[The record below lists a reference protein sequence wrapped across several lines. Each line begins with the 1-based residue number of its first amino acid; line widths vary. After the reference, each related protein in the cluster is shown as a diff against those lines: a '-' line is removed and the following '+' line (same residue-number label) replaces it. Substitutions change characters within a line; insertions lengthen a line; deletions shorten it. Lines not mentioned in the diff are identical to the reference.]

1 MKNTMTQR
9 QISNE
14 EDILAKLA
22 GILSKDF
29 GIEKERV
36 CPEGRLNDDF
46 DLDSLDRVE
55 LLMMCEE
62 EFEIEIP
69 DEEAE
74 KFITISDVLTYI
86 DKKRNR

>member
-1 MKNTMTQR
+1 MTQT
-9 QISNE
+9 QSKTAGE
-14 EDILAKLA
+14 EHILTKLA
-22 GILSKDF
+22 EIFSKDF

-36 CPEGRLNDDF
+36 CPEGKLNDDF

-69 DEEAE
+69 DDDAI
-74 KFITISDVLTYI
+74 KFTTIADVISYI
-86 DKKRNR
+86 DRKVNQC

>member
-1 MKNTMTQR
+1 MTQR
-9 QISNE
+9 QTSSA

-22 GILSKDF
+22 EILSKDF
-29 GIEKERV
+29 GIEEERV
-36 CPEGRLNDDF
+36 TPEGKLNDDF